1 MNDELINSQSP
12 LEEDPELDRLLASLP
27 RYSPSPDFADRV
39 LSRVWQPEPA
49 WVMRVHRAARSV
61 FRKEHA
67 WAWAGGLAATS
78 AFSFVV
84 TVTLVVNFWV
94 QVETAFSV
102 LAAGAID
109 WWRLALGGFV
119 QLLAWSRLTAEAM
132 GLTGLPPL
140 AAGTVS
146 ALVLAVSAV
155 GLQRTIRAYR
165 PEGAALHATQ

>member
-1 MNDELINSQSP
+1 MNDELINLQSP

-27 RYSPSPDFADRV
+27 RYSPAPDFADRV

-49 WVMRVHRAARSV
+49 WVMRVQRAARSV

-78 AFSFVV
+78 TFSLVV

-94 QVETAFSV
+94 HIETAFSV
-102 LAAGAID
+102 MSAGAID
-109 WWRLALGGFV
+109 WWRLAVGGFV
-119 QLLAWSRLTAEAM
+119 QLLAWSRLTAEAL
-132 GLTGLPPL
+132 GLTGLPPM

-146 ALVLAVSAV
+146 ALVLTGCAV
-155 GLQRTIRAYR
+155 GLQRTIRAYKR
-165 PEGAALHATQ
+165 EGTALHATR

>member
-1 MNDELINSQSP
+1 MNDELINAQSP
-12 LEEDPELDRLLASLP
+12 FEEDPELDRLLASLP
-27 RYSPSPDFADRV
+27 RYAPSPEFADRV

-49 WVMRVHRAARSV
+49 WVMRIQRAARSV

-94 QVETAFSV
+94 QIETAFSV
-102 LAAGAID
+102 LAANATD
-109 WWRLALGGFV
+109 WWRLALGGLV
-119 QLLAWSRLTAEAM
+119 QLVAWSRLTAEAL

-140 AAGTVS
+140 AVGTVS
-146 ALVLAVSAV
+146 ALVLAGSAW
-155 GLQRTIRAYR
+155 GLHRTIRAFGR
-165 PEGAALHATQ
+165 EGVVLHASH